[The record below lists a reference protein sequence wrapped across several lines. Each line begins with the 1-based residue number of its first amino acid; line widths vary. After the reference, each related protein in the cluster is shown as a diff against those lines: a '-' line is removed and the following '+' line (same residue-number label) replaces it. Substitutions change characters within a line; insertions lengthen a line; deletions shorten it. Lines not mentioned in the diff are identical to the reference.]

1 MSRRIA
7 HRPRYH
13 FVRPVPHSSRHSS
26 KDFLRTRWTYRRLDM
41 PYQHRVPGQSLL
53 HIPWGYKLL
62 RYAIPL
68 AR

>member
-26 KDFLRTRWTYRRLDM
+26 KDFLRTRWTYRRPDRL
-41 PYQHRVPGQSLL
+41 YQQRAPGQSLL
-53 HIPWGYKLL
+53 LIPWGYKLL
-62 RYAIPL
+62 RHALPFSW
-68 AR
+68 

>member
-13 FVRPVPHSSRHSS
+13 NMRHLVQPQFRSRQT
-26 KDFLRTRWTYRRLDM
+26 FLRTRWTYRRQKPVYEKRPLG
-41 PYQHRVPGQSLL
+41 YGLSLIAVGYRFVP
-53 HIPWGYKLL
+53 
-62 RYAIPL
+62 AML